1 MLPPAQG
8 QPAFVLHRRPFR
20 ETSAI
25 VELLTRDF
33 GRVSGVARGAKR
45 SRRQGQDIEPFGEVA
60 VSWRGRGQM
69 VTIIRSEPV
78 VPRRLTGDALFA
90 GLYLNELLIK
100 TLSHEEPVFGLFE
113 HYGNVLAQ
121 LEGDLEAA
129 LRTFERRLLEELGYG
144 LAFDADVRSRRPI
157 DPGKS
162 YLVVDGEGFRE
173 ANGERAERDEL
184 LLTGRQI
191 AAIDAQRF
199 AEPGVRSAA
208 KQVFR
213 RALSRRLGGRTLA
226 TRQLFAVRNRMA
238 ATHG

>member
-1 MLPPAQG
+1 MLPPTQS

-25 VELLTRDF
+25 VDLLTRDF

-45 SRRQGQDIEPFGEVA
+45 PRRQGQDIEPFGEVA

-69 VTIIRSEPV
+69 VTIIRCEPV
-78 VPRRLTGDALFA
+78 APRRLAGDALFA

-100 TLSHEEPVFGLFE
+100 TLSFEEPVFGLFE
-113 HYGNVLAQ
+113 HYGHVLAE
-121 LEGDLEAA
+121 LEGDIEAA
-129 LRTFERRLLEELGYG
+129 LRTFERRLLEVLGYG
-144 LAFDADVRSRRPI
+144 LAFDSEVDSGRPI
-157 DPGKS
+157 EANKT

-173 ANGERAERDEL
+173 ANGVRRGEL
-184 LLTGRQI
+184 RLTGRQV

-199 AEPGVRSAA
+199 DEPSVRAAA

-213 RALSRRLGGRTLA
+213 RALHRRLGGRALA
-226 TRQLFAVRNRMA
+226 TRQLFAARSAVK
-238 ATHG
+238 TDG

>member
-25 VELLTRDF
+25 VDLLTRDF

-45 SRRQGQDIEPFGEVA
+45 PRRQGQNIEPFGEVA

-69 VTIIRSEPV
+69 VTIIRCEPV
-78 VPRRLTGDALFA
+78 APRRLTGDALFA

-100 TLSHEEPVFGLFE
+100 TLSFEEPVFGLFE
-113 HYGNVLAQ
+113 HYSDVLGE
-121 LEGDLEAA
+121 LEGDLEPA
-129 LRTFERRLLEELGYG
+129 LRAFERRLLEELGYG
-144 LAFDADVRSRRPI
+144 LAFDADVRNGRPI
-157 DPGKS
+157 EAHKT

-173 ANGERAERDEL
+173 ANGKRDGEL
-184 LLTGRQI
+184 LLTGRDV
-191 AAIDAQRF
+191 AAIAAQRF
-199 AEPGVRSAA
+199 AEPDVRAAA

-213 RALSRRLGGRTLA
+213 RALHRRLGGRALA
-226 TRQLFAVRNRMA
+226 TRQLFAARTGMA
-238 ATHG
+238 QADG